1 MVVVLGVNARVPA
14 AAWAA
19 VVEFGVM
26 NKQA

>member
-14 AAWAA
+14 AALAA
-19 VVEFGVM
+19 VVEFRVT